1 MDCSY
6 RAFLPYDD
14 LLNHGLRTMTRR
26 NADAVVKTTDSSVWV
41 IEVADAE

>member
-6 RAFLPYDD
+6 CAFLPYDD
-14 LLNHGLRTMTRR
+14 LLNYGLSTMTRR

-41 IEVADAE
+41 IDVVDAE